1 MFTVRHENL
10 ALSWMEWI
18 LEPIKMLRLS
28 LLKAH
33 SCETNNT
40 NSGYGIWRKRVK
52 TSGAHLVGDGERDV
66 GKVLEHADPLG
77 RVVVDA
83 EQVDVVVDV
92 EGVDEVEVG
101 GDLGEDGVRV
111 GLDEGPGVAVGLVR
125 ADAGAHEHLG
135 LAGEHEEGAVLR
147 AGGGQGR
154 QIVGKLYF

>member
-1 MFTVRHENL
+1 MHCAPREFGLVVDGVDLGAYKDAAFVPAQGPQLRKQQHKQRLWYL
-10 ALSWMEWI
+10 AE
-18 LEPIKMLRLS
+18 
-28 LLKAH
+28 A
-33 SCETNNT
+33 
-40 NSGYGIWRKRVK
+40 RKSR
-52 TSGAHLVGDGERDV
+52 GAHLVGDGERDV

-77 RVVVDA
+77 RVVVDG
-83 EQVDVVVDV
+83 EEVDVGVDV

-154 QIVGKLYF
+154 QVVGKLYF